1 MKKLSIIA
9 AVLLVVSHVAH
20 SRLIREG
27 LDLGVTESCEPTYGI
42 LPCSSNAWGLLFL
55 IVVFEILLTF
65 GGRYVGIGSDL
76 FFQTIGPS
84 IFGASLFQLL
94 GTFPQIVLV
103 LGSTVM
109 ILTLIWGTAVILG
122 SYDLSEATPIDKS
135 GSQKSTPEGYG
146 VVTDVE
152 ASYTAR
158 IMLIPLIPFLILL
171 LAEAFS
177 SSSVKR
183 VIVLIALIVS
193 VTLLISFILYQAFR
207 PWIQFRRF
215 EFLMDKYAKDKL
227 MRLLSRN
234 GRPDTKRIQD
244 LFHQI
249 DKDNSTSISA
259 AELRVLLLGVRM
271 DEGDLSTDRDV
282 EHILGSFDASEDGRI
297 NEEEFVQGM
306 TKLLSEMAEERINRI
321 KSSRSH
327 SQDNDQLQQGLLGN
341 SSSTNTSRSPRP
353 TNRWLNYLKAVFF
366 VILGIVL
373 LCAFAEPLIN
383 SVVSFA
389 TAANLPNFSVGYLAI
404 PLAMNY
410 RVAVQTIASSR
421 QKSQKTISL
430 TLSALYSGVYM
441 NNVVSLIVFLGPVY
455 VLNLSIDV
463 FAEVLVVMAMNTLMT
478 GFYILF
484 LSVTETVAGR
494 ILRLNVSDNLISD
507 GVDAVAFQ
515 PPFLNS
521 GSSSSLVSSTCVHTY
536 GFFPCA
542 DNIGGYT
549 FQIVI
554 YQYLLIIGGKLIGR
568 GSKRI
573 FNILGTGVYG
583 ATVFRILRVLP
594 KIAMVIVS
602 GVLKSK
608 ESAQESVS
616 FGVGVYA
623 GSTVFNLT
631 IVWGM
636 CVIFGRK
643 KFDKLAATDPSS
655 ASLSLMFKEKLS
667 QLKDTGTRID
677 KRTCYTAGIMLLSL
691 IPYIIV
697 QMANVFDSSFGTW
710 LVILVALV
718 VSAAMLLSYFLYQ
731 IFDPWIQERSL
742 EYSKYENLLVGFLQ
756 HVQRHAKEKLID
768 DSGQP
773 NIPVIKGLF
782 DQTDKD
788 ADRSIT
794 FHELESLILEI
805 QSGKKQVEKGYA
817 ISQMLKTFDRNKDRR
832 IEEHEFIDG
841 CLKWI
846 NEATHLAEKADLD
859 VVQPVSKKRR
869 FEKAEIEHIMARILK
884 HAQSDELEAENYL
897 AKDDGELN
905 VERIKGLFKK
915 LDTDRSNSLSRSE
928 LEELIQTTV
937 RTGDSQLNHQ
947 EMVKK
952 FMKDFDTDGDNI
964 VDEQEFV
971 HGMTKWLN
979 KAMDVTKCNDAKKS
993 IDEFD
998 KIMWGEVEN
1007 LVYEVGKNENS
1018 RLKLLTWGFSKSIFQ
1033 VMLGIVIL
1041 TFLSGPLKTSI
1052 QKFSDAIGMPSFF
1065 ISFVIVPIALNA
1077 HSAISAIFPAS
1088 QKSSRTSSLTFS
1100 EIYGGV
1106 VMNNIMGL
1114 STLLAIVYIKGLE
1127 WDYSAEVLTI
1137 LVVCAIIGILAY
1149 SQTTYPLWTCFLAFF
1164 LYPFSLLMY
1173 YVFQYVLG
1181 WD

>member
-1 MKKLSIIA
+1 MGKMKKLSIIA

-103 LGSTVM
+103 LVTVLSGTKEAAQERATLGMGLVAGSTVM

-478 GFYILF
+478 GL
-484 LSVTETVAGR
+484 T
-494 ILRLNVSDNLISD
+494 
-507 GVDAVAFQ
+507 
-515 PPFLNS
+515 
-521 GSSSSLVSSTCVHTY
+521 
-536 GFFPCA
+536 GFRTTFPRWL
-542 DNIGGYT
+542 GY
-549 FQIVI
+549 
-554 YQYLLIIGGKLIGR
+554 
-568 GSKRI
+568 
-573 FNILGTGVYG
+573 
-583 ATVFRILRVLP
+583 
-594 KIAMVIVS
+594 
-602 GVLKSK
+602 
-608 ESAQESVS
+608 
-616 FGVGVYA
+616 
-623 GSTVFNLT
+623 
-631 IVWGM
+631 
-636 CVIFGRK
+636 
-643 KFDKLAATDPSS
+643 
-655 ASLSLMFKEKLS
+655 
-667 QLKDTGTRID
+667 
-677 KRTCYTAGIMLLSL
+677 
-691 IPYIIV
+691 
-697 QMANVFDSSFGTW
+697 
-710 LVILVALV
+710 VAL
-718 VSAAMLLSYFLYQ
+718 LLY
-731 IFDPWIQERSL
+731 
-742 EYSKYENLLVGFLQ
+742 
-756 HVQRHAKEKLID
+756 
-768 DSGQP
+768 
-773 NIPVIKGLF
+773 
-782 DQTDKD
+782 
-788 ADRSIT
+788 
-794 FHELESLILEI
+794 
-805 QSGKKQVEKGYA
+805 
-817 ISQMLKTFDRNKDRR
+817 
-832 IEEHEFIDG
+832 
-841 CLKWI
+841 
-846 NEATHLAEKADLD
+846 
-859 VVQPVSKKRR
+859 PVS
-869 FEKAEIEHIMARILK
+869 
-884 HAQSDELEAENYL
+884 L
-897 AKDDGELN
+897 A
-905 VERIKGLFKK
+905 
-915 LDTDRSNSLSRSE
+915 
-928 LEELIQTTV
+928 
-937 RTGDSQLNHQ
+937 
-947 EMVKK
+947 
-952 FMKDFDTDGDNI
+952 
-964 VDEQEFV
+964 
-971 HGMTKWLN
+971 
-979 KAMDVTKCNDAKKS
+979 
-993 IDEFD
+993 
-998 KIMWGEVEN
+998 
-1007 LVYEVGKNENS
+1007 
-1018 RLKLLTWGFSKSIFQ
+1018 
-1033 VMLGIVIL
+1033 
-1041 TFLSGPLKTSI
+1041 
-1052 QKFSDAIGMPSFF
+1052 
-1065 ISFVIVPIALNA
+1065 
-1077 HSAISAIFPAS
+1077 
-1088 QKSSRTSSLTFS
+1088 
-1100 EIYGGV
+1100 
-1106 VMNNIMGL
+1106 
-1114 STLLAIVYIKGLE
+1114 STY
-1127 WDYSAEVLTI
+1127 VLTD
-1137 LVVCAIIGILAY
+1137 
-1149 SQTTYPLWTCFLAFF
+1149 
-1164 LYPFSLLMY
+1164 
-1173 YVFQYVLG
+1173 VLG
-1181 WD
+1181 WP